1 MLRARISLLPP
12 ADRQGL
18 LVDTMWTP
26 VLQVCAHRLQVSVA
40 QPKES
45 ALMAHTSLVEC
56 LLGMCT
62 WPPSGLGDIFMNSTR
77 CLLPVP
83 NRLPR

>member
-1 MLRARISLLPP
+1 MLGARISLLPP
-12 ADRQGL
+12 AGRQGL

-45 ALMAHTSLVEC
+45 ALTAHTC
-56 LLGMCT
+56 LLWSAFWGCA
-62 WPPSGLGDIFMNSTR
+62 PGLPLDWVIF
-77 CLLPVP
+77 L
-83 NRLPR
+83 